1 MIVDG
6 MLSLLFNLIDFILT
20 PLELI
25 NWNFDNSLLNPILDF
40 ITMAIWL
47 IPIKQLMPIFLMF
60 VALMSFRVAI
70 SMLKTINN
78 IIPFI

>member
-6 MLSLLFNLIDFILT
+6 MLSLLFNLIDFILS
-20 PLELI
+20 PLDMI
-25 NWNFDNSLLNPILDF
+25 NWNFDNSMLNPILDF
-40 ITMAIWL
+40 ISMALWL
-47 IPIKQLMPIFLMF
+47 IPVQQLMPIFFMF

-70 SMLKTINN
+70 SILKTINN